1 MEPLIEVHDLRKT
14 YNGDAAVDGLSFSVR
29 PGEVFALVGPDGAGK
44 TTTIRLIC
52 GVLKIDE
59 GSVSLAG
66 YDVHRQTEQ
75 ARAHIGYLAQRFSL
89 YHDLTVMENLRFFAE
104 IRGMSAKEWMPRSKE
119 ILEFVDLEEFSDRR
133 AGELSGGMKQKLG
146 LATALVHRPQI
157 LLLDEPT
164 GGVDAVTRQAFWK
177 LIIRL
182 LRQGVA
188 VLLSTPYMDEASR
201 CSRVGF
207 MSRGRLLIEGSPSE
221 IVRHLEGRVIELVG
235 APRRL
240 VERLSR
246 CDPQVENVQMFG
258 DRLHLRVAP
267 GTTEDV
273 IARVRTS
280 VLSEGGTIKRLRPI
294 APGVED
300 VFIELLE
307 GEGR

>member
-1 MEPLIEVHDLRKT
+1 
-14 YNGDAAVDGLSFSVR
+14 
-29 PGEVFALVGPDGAGK
+29 
-44 TTTIRLIC
+44 
-52 GVLKIDE
+52 
-59 GSVSLAG
+59 
-66 YDVHRQTEQ
+66 
-75 ARAHIGYLAQRFSL
+75 
-89 YHDLTVMENLRFFAE
+89 MENLRFFAE
-104 IRGMSAKEWMPRSKE
+104 VRGMSEKEWMPRSKE

-146 LATALVHRPQI
+146 LATALIHRPQI

-207 MSRGRLLIEGSPSE
+207 MSRGRMLIEGSPSE

-246 CDPQVENVQMFG
+246 CDPQVEDVQMFG

-280 VLSEGGTIKRLRPI
+280 VLSEGGTLKRLRPI

-307 GEGR
+307 GKEP